1 MGLRFSKRVTL
12 LPGVRVNLSGS
23 GLGLSLGPRGASVSV
38 GRSGVYGNL
47 GIPGTGLSYRT
58 KLSGGSAQQR
68 STSRQATQPVQVI
81 VTLSDDGELSFRDET
96 GAPVPPAIVKQFKA
110 ENRDAIQG
118 MLEAAAVRM
127 NEDLEAC
134 LNIHM
139 GTPAPGSVVPAPA
152 AFDESSKP
160 VEPPH
165 QKIGFF
171 DRLFGK
177 AAAIEERNR
186 QIAQGYQENLSEWY
200 QEQRTHETRRAQ
212 IVDAMKRLP
221 QNDVPA
227 MEVVAEY
234 LLDRITWPRVTNI
247 GFGISACGR
256 VVGIDLDLPDEDEIP
271 ATSAV
276 VGKDRLNFKKRS
288 EAQSRRDFVFLAYAS
303 AFRVAGELFA
313 GLPTIDK
320 VVISSYVQRKCT
332 GTAQIRD
339 EYVMSTIVDRAGWGQ
354 INFSQLSDID
364 PASTIGMFPLRVK
377 LDRSSRLQEITPF
390 EMSDSYA

>member
-1 MGLRFSKRVTL
+1 M
-12 LPGVRVNLSGS
+12 
-23 GLGLSLGPRGASVSV
+23 
-38 GRSGVYGNL
+38 
-47 GIPGTGLSYRT
+47 
-58 KLSGGSAQQR
+58 SGGAAQRR

-177 AAAIEERNR
+177 TAAIEERNR
-186 QIAQGYQENLSEWY
+186 QISQGYQENLSEWY

-276 VGKDRLNFKKRS
+276 AGKDRLNFKKRS

-339 EYVMSTIVDRAGWGQ
+339 EYVMSTIIDRAGWGQ